1 MARRRGFAIGSSD
14 KEQNSPPKKK
24 MIFSKLSENFEL
36 KISELGTG
44 QFYPY
49 YFQSII
55 IHLNRQI
62 LTKDLWAIELQ
73 SKVFY
78 L

>member
-1 MARRRGFAIGSSD
+1 
-14 KEQNSPPKKK
+14 